1 MKIYTKTGDNGTT
14 GLVGGSRVSKTDL
27 RIVAVGDVDE
37 LNATLGVAIAVGP
50 YPQLGEVLLWAQA
63 RLFDLGAELATPNLE
78 KFDHRFI
85 NDEDVVFLEGWIDE
99 MEAELPPLANFIL
112 PGGGVASA
120 HLHLT
125 RCVARR
131 AERSVIALA
140 AEVEIRDVAIRFLN
154 RLSDML
160 FVAAR
165 TVNRREGVEDIKWQG
180 RGQ

>member
-1 MKIYTKTGDNGTT
+1 MKIYTKTGDRGTT
-14 GLVGGSRVSKTDL
+14 GLVGGSRVPKTDL

-37 LNATLGVAIAVGP
+37 LNATLGLVLASSLP
-50 YPQLGEVLLWAQA
+50 PDLGGWLQSLQH

-85 NDEDVVFLEGWIDE
+85 TDEDVEQVEKWIDA
-99 MEAELPPLANFIL
+99 MEADLAPLQNFIL
-112 PGGGVASA
+112 PGGGTASA
-120 HLHLT
+120 QLHLA

-140 AEVEIRDVAIRFLN
+140 EQAEIRAVAIRYLN

-165 TVNRREGVEDIKWQG
+165 TVNHREGVEDIKWQG